1 MFNIKLKFAS
11 DTLLI
16 GFNMKIENEN
26 IVIDPKTRTRYEI
39 YDPINLEKDKYSI
52 CNYPLHKL

>member
-11 DTLLI
+11 DTLLM

-26 IVIDPKTRTRYEI
+26 IVIDPKTKTRYEI
-39 YDPINLEKDKYSI
+39 YDPISLEKDKYSI